1 MQDLSWDDKLPDD
14 LVEQW
19 YRIRKELEYLNTIKI
34 PRCVRPPKTTALE
47 LHVFCDASEMAY
59 AAVVYIRARGP
70 TGISC
75 KLLTSKTKVAPVK
88 ALSMPRLELC
98 AATLGG
104 NLTNS
109 LRQTLE
115 VSLVTAWTDSTIV
128 LNWLSK
134 LPRTWNTF
142 VANRVATVQEEIPR
156 NQWKYVPSK
165 DNPADMASRGLLAS
179 EIIANALWW
188 NGPEWLS
195 ADDAEW
201 PLTPSTEET
210 LLEKRLNKSICTV
223 VTQILPLNIEKFSS
237 LQKLFRVF
245 GYVLRFIAQVK
256 VRCGFKIQSSAQV
269 SDSLTAIELGD
280 ASYRLV
286 SYEQQKLLKEEFSL
300 LQQGGE
306 LPKNS
311 PYISLCPFFDKDFNV
326 IRVGGRLANSD
337 YDSLKKFPLLLPKT
351 SSLVPLIIR
360 YFHEATLHGGDSM
373 TLAALRE
380 TYWIIGVRIMIRKII
395 KNCIKCCRF
404 SLKSTTQQM
413 ADLPLERITPS
424 RPFSQSG
431 LDFAGPLKVKCS
443 GKVYI
448 AIFVCLSTKAVH
460 MELVGNLS
468 KDACILA
475 LKRFF
480 ARRGTPS
487 KILSDNGT
495 NFIGARNDLLKL
507 NEVFESKNKDSVVS
521 FAEQRGTEWVTI
533 PPRAPI
539 LAVYGKQQ

>member
-1 MQDLSWDDKLPDD
+1 M
-14 LVEQW
+14 
-19 YRIRKELEYLNTIKI
+19 
-34 PRCVRPPKTTALE
+34 
-47 LHVFCDASEMAY
+47 
-59 AAVVYIRARGP
+59 
-70 TGISC
+70 
-75 KLLTSKTKVAPVK
+75 
-88 ALSMPRLELC
+88 
-98 AATLGG
+98 
-104 NLTNS
+104 
-109 LRQTLE
+109 
-115 VSLVTAWTDSTIV
+115 
-128 LNWLSK
+128 
-134 LPRTWNTF
+134 
-142 VANRVATVQEEIPR
+142 
-156 NQWKYVPSK
+156 
-165 DNPADMASRGLLAS
+165 
-179 EIIANALWW
+179 
-188 NGPEWLS
+188 
-195 ADDAEW
+195 
-201 PLTPSTEET
+201 
-210 LLEKRLNKSICTV
+210 
-223 VTQILPLNIEKFSS
+223 
-237 LQKLFRVF
+237 
-245 GYVLRFIAQVK
+245 
-256 VRCGFKIQSSAQV
+256 
-269 SDSLTAIELGD
+269 
-280 ASYRLV
+280 
-286 SYEQQKLLKEEFSL
+286 SYEQQKLLNEEFSL

-337 YDSLKKFPLLLPKT
+337 NDSLKKFPLLLPKT

-480 ARRGTPS
+480 ARKGTPS

-507 NEVFESKNKDSVVS
+507 KEVFESKNKDSVVS
-521 FAEQRGTEWVTI
+521 FAEQRGPEWVTI
-533 PPRAPI
+533 PARAPHFGGIWEAAVKSMKHHLRRVVGTQI
-539 LAVYGKQQ
+539 LHYEELSTILCQIEAVLNSRPLVPLSSDPNDLQVITPNHFLIGGSPNEPDRQESKIPLNCRYRLLQQIQKDFWKMWKKDYLGSLQIRKKWAQSSANLKIGDLVLLADDDCRAMQWKIGRIKEVYTGNDGLVRVVKVKTQQCDLIRPIVKLRKLPISCWL